1 MKTDYCFA
9 NINDHCIDDLINM
22 ETKTGVYSKKSI
34 PELQKDNPTA
44 KVMKI
49 SEWSQIRHNRQ
60 NTPVQWVASTAAN
73 YDYAL
78 GCLPPIAYNGSGFL
92 IGEPYDHDAL
102 TGKPRFT
109 AHIMRG
115 DKFFK
120 SDRPMTI
127 ERFTKGP
134 LL

>member
-1 MKTDYCFA
+1 MKTNYCFA
-9 NINDHCIDDLINM
+9 DINDSCIDDLVNM

-34 PELQKDNPTA
+34 SELQKENPKA

-49 SEWSQIRHNRQ
+49 SEWSQIRHDRQ
-60 NTPVQWVASTAAN
+60 NTPVQWLESTEED

-92 IGEPYDHDAL
+92 VGEPYDHDPL
-102 TGKPRFT
+102 TGSPRFR
-109 AHIMRG
+109 AHIMQN

-120 SDRPMTI
+120 SDRPITI
-127 ERFTKGP
+127 EEFEKLG
-134 LL
+134 